1 MDIIELGQYAGATIA
16 VLSLIGLL
24 VKYGIVM
31 PIKAYIDHATY
42 PIQKNSNGGYAL
54 PDAIKTLNRIEEKIC
69 DIDERLIQVENL
81 VTKPATRAKKSAN

>member
-1 MDIIELGQYAGATIA
+1 MSILELGQYSGAAIA
-16 VLSLIGLL
+16 VLSLIGLI

-31 PIKAYIDHATY
+31 PIKTYIDHATY
-42 PIQKNSNGGYAL
+42 PISPNSNGGKSL

-81 VTKPATRAKKSAN
+81 VTKPATRAKKSV